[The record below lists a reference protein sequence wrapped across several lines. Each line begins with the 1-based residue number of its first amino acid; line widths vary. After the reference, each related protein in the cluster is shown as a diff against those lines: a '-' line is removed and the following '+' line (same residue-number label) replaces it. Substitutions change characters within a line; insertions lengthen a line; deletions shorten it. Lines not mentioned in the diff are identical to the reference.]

1 MTPRQVQNDLI
12 IDQTTHEEVDVV
24 IVQQAYQFILDVGIK
39 SVCVVCDDTDAF
51 VILVFFYQ
59 KLGVQANVFMQETS
73 GEWSIVDIGLTVKV
87 NKEIIPGTLAA
98 HAASG
103 CDSVAP
109 YHGVGK
115 ASIVKKLR
123 LGKELKLLGNT

>member
-1 MTPRQVQNDLI
+1 MQYSLILTGSSITPRQVQNDLI

-73 GEWSIVDIGLTVKV
+73 DERSIVDIGPTIRA
-87 NKEIIPGTLAA
+87 NKEIIPSTSSTCCIWL
-98 HAASG
+98 
-103 CDSVAP
+103 
-109 YHGVGK
+109 
-115 ASIVKKLR
+115 
-123 LGKELKLLGNT
+123 

>member
-1 MTPRQVQNDLI
+1 M
-12 IDQTTHEEVDVV
+12 
-24 IVQQAYQFILDVGIK
+24 
-39 SVCVVCDDTDAF
+39 
-51 VILVFFYQ
+51 
-59 KLGVQANVFMQETS
+59 GVQANVFMQETS
-73 GEWSIVDIGLTVKV
+73 GEQRIVDIGLTVKV
-87 NKEIIPGTLAA
+87 SKEIIPSTLAA